1 MAQSLK
7 IQIPSGKERAATY
20 SYGFVIFVLSLHL
33 IALLTNNAQVAGCT
47 LIVVACFI
55 FITRAA
61 KTSHFQAM
69 AETVFG
75 AILFGYLAQILGEIF
90 GTWATSRPILSLT
103 LSAITIMVFKS
114 AKIQKYERSLLFEFA
129 SISTVVSFCW
139 LSLLSLRTETLVN
152 FLGFGYDNAAHLAQ
166 VGLIVNNNGTTMVE
180 GGVASI
186 PTFLQDTAQAVT
198 STVASLAELTST
210 SSESTSKLLVAFSLI
225 TILIPVLLIVGILF
239 ACSKNQGSCI
249 SSAFVTISSLL
260 IFGTGYLSRIWFS
273 GYLASNLGT
282 LLLALI
288 AMAIVLQTFKDPIVY
303 VCAVLMTGHVYP
315 LYLPIGCA
323 LLIIPF
329 AQWMVDIRKQRV
341 HFLERL
347 NLSTAI
353 LAIFLGALFL
363 LPVRATNRSFGGSQF
378 LVDGGIEY
386 LPFRFLLIWGGL
398 FLIVMSIIVLRFEQ
412 RYKPLAIVLLSFV
425 GSILVSVYSQ
435 SELGRISY
443 YPTKI
448 VITFII
454 LSISAVLSS
463 NSLLSKV
470 ALGTTMSA
478 IAITA
483 AVTYMI
489 FQPPQKVF
497 VHAFMGE
504 AQTTLSSSFSANP
517 DFVEPTIVNTL
528 SELSFKFEKPVLLIS
543 SRYESELNSRW
554 INTLS
559 NQWNDFSWSNWMTI
573 RNLIMDKNWSAV
585 ADATTNANIIIGT
598 DDKLVF
604 DFLSVSI
611 PNQICL
617 IQTYGSCD
625 FR

>member
-1 MAQSLK
+1 
-7 IQIPSGKERAATY
+7 
-20 SYGFVIFVLSLHL
+20 
-33 IALLTNNAQVAGCT
+33 
-47 LIVVACFI
+47 
-55 FITRAA
+55 
-61 KTSHFQAM
+61 
-69 AETVFG
+69 
-75 AILFGYLAQILGEIF
+75 
-90 GTWATSRPILSLT
+90 
-103 LSAITIMVFKS
+103 
-114 AKIQKYERSLLFEFA
+114 
-129 SISTVVSFCW
+129 
-139 LSLLSLRTETLVN
+139 
-152 FLGFGYDNAAHLAQ
+152 
-166 VGLIVNNNGTTMVE
+166 
-180 GGVASI
+180 
-186 PTFLQDTAQAVT
+186 
-198 STVASLAELTST
+198 
-210 SSESTSKLLVAFSLI
+210 
-225 TILIPVLLIVGILF
+225 
-239 ACSKNQGSCI
+239 
-249 SSAFVTISSLL
+249 
-260 IFGTGYLSRIWFS
+260 
-273 GYLASNLGT
+273 
-282 LLLALI
+282 
-288 AMAIVLQTFKDPIVY
+288 
-303 VCAVLMTGHVYP
+303 MTGHVYP

-347 NLSTAI
+347 NLSTTI